1 MVVKTTTIR
10 DVALEL
16 KELDSAQW
24 SKGIKHELLTRSRKA
39 HQAAKD
45 KEAEKKKKSFKDFQ
59 SQGADAKK
67 KIRFYDK
74 KGKGYIVKGKK
85 KYD

>member
-1 MVVKTTTIR
+1 MVVKTTTIKVR
-10 DVALEL
+10 VLEL
-16 KELDSAQW
+16 NELDSAQW

-45 KEAEKKKKSFKDFQ
+45 KEASKKKSFKDFQ

-67 KIRFYDK
+67 KVRFYDK

>member
-1 MVVKTTTIR
+1 MIK
-10 DVALEL
+10 DVDLEL
-16 KELDSAQW
+16 NELDSAQW
-24 SKGIKHELLTRSRKA
+24 SKGIKHELLTKSRKA

-45 KEAEKKKKSFKDFQ
+45 KEAEKRKKSFKDFQ

>member
-1 MVVKTTTIR
+1 MIK

-39 HQAAKD
+39 HEAA
-45 KEAEKKKKSFKDFQ
+45 KKKKSFKDFQ

-67 KIRFYDK
+67 KVRFYDK

>member
-1 MVVKTTTIR
+1 MIR
-10 DVALEL
+10 DVDLEL

-24 SKGIKHELLTRSRKA
+24 SKGIKHELLDRSRKA
-39 HQAAKD
+39 YQAAKN

>member
-1 MVVKTTTIR
+1 MVEKITTR
-10 DVALEL
+10 RVEVLEL
-16 KELDSAQW
+16 NELDSAQW
-24 SKGIKHELLTRSRKA
+24 SKGIKHELLTKSRKA
-39 HQAAKD
+39 HA
-45 KEAEKKKKSFKDFQ
+45 EAKKKKTFKDFQ
-59 SQGADAKK
+59 SQSAEAKK